1 MVEGVYDVNKQ
12 RNIAIMMIL
21 IFACALQYFSNAGTL
36 YSPGS
41 YNFQRILAGKQV
53 IDPDFNLLK
62 YDNIYAK
69 NAQNAINS
77 KSVNPMYLSA
87 SFIGVYDN
95 SMMRCIL
102 LVMSVMSIIILFHK
116 LFSSYGA
123 GIFAAIVFLSNS
135 TFLIVE
141 SYIFYF
147 YMSLFLLISFIENRN
162 VLSLALIFPLLLASY
177 FTHTS
182 SFFAIFVILIGTCM
196 SYLVLNVFNRST
208 DKKHLLM
215 TAAIISLIALVS
227 SFIVSQTSGYFI
239 NDFTK
244 NFPKAIERA
253 VFYVS
258 SYEMGTYF
266 YLYIIEKIILI
277 PLAFVFVCA
286 RLKELYLNKPDI
298 KDKFV
303 LSFFFSFIP
312 LSVLF
317 GFTNVLART
326 FDYMLPLLGALTFYE
341 LRRCK
346 LSIRM
351 RDTVIVSLITLFILL
366 SVFHFDIPPRSME
379 KYDDATIS
387 GLQFAVQSDNVF
399 TDTFLA
405 NVFLSHLDYYTVDGL
420 DYSEMNKVNSVY
432 YGQDENMVYDAFRD
446 KNINE
451 FIISKH
457 TLTRGLDILNAPHFL
472 HPVSSVSKYD
482 SMRFLDRVYSNEM
495 IWIWEFNEM

>member
-1 MVEGVYDVNKQ
+1 MYDVNKKPYA
-12 RNIAIMMIL
+12 AIIMIL
-21 IFACALQYFSNAGTL
+21 IFACALQYFSSVDTR
-36 YSPGS
+36 YPSGS

-53 IDPDFNLLK
+53 LDPDFNLLK
-62 YDNIYAK
+62 YDNIYAN
-69 NAQNAINS
+69 NAQSAINS

-95 SMMRCIL
+95 SMLPYIL
-102 LVMSVMSIIILFHK
+102 LVMSVISIIILFHK
-116 LFSSYGA
+116 LFSSYGV

-162 VLSLALIFPLLLASY
+162 ILLLALIFPLLLASY

-182 SFFAIFVILIGTCM
+182 SFFAIFVILSGT
-196 SYLVLNVFNRST
+196 SIIYLILNVFNRST
-208 DKKHLLM
+208 DKKHILM
-215 TAAIISLIALVS
+215 TAATISLIALIT
-227 SFIVSQTSGYFI
+227 SFIVSQTGGNFI
-239 NDFTK
+239 NDFIR

-253 VFYVS
+253 IFYVL
-258 SYEMGTYF
+258 SYEKSAYF

-277 PLAFVFVCA
+277 PLSLVFVYVQ
-286 RLKELYLNKPDI
+286 LKRLYLNRLNTN
-298 KDKFV
+298 DKFV
-303 LSFFFSFIP
+303 LSLFFSFIP

-341 LRRCK
+341 LRRSK
-346 LSIRM
+346 LDSRIKN
-351 RDTVIVSLITLFILL
+351 TVIVSLITLFLFI
-366 SVFHFDIPPRSME
+366 SIFHFAIPPRSLE

-387 GLQFAVQSDNVF
+387 GLQFAMRSDNVF

-405 NVFLSHLDYYTVDGL
+405 NVFLSHRGYYTVDGL
-420 DYSEMNKVNSVY
+420 EYGEMERVEQLYYEQNEEAVKDTFRNRNVDY
-432 YGQDENMVYDAFRD
+432 
-446 KNINE
+446 

-472 HPVSSVSKYD
+472 CPISSVSKYN
-482 SMRFLDRVYSNEM
+482 SMVFLDRVYSNEM
-495 IWIWEFNEM
+495 IWIWEFSEL